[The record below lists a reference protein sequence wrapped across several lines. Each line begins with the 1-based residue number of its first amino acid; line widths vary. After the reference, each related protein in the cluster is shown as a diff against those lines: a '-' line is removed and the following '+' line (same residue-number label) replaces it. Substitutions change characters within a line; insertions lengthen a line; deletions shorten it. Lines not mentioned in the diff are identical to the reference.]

1 MQNSRAEALAMLS
14 NIAESSVVQPLLV
27 VTTEIKPLI
36 WFRILIRHTCLGW
49 LSATP
54 QSMVTGCLLE
64 MLDSRYRSSIS
75 CAGRSSGTAFWE
87 QWYPRQHFQFFQRD
101 TCLECGNEYQ

>member
-75 CAGRSSGTAFWE
+75 CASRSSGTAFLGAMVSQTAFSIFSEGYMLRMW
-87 QWYPRQHFQFFQRD
+87 
-101 TCLECGNEYQ
+101 